1 MILADFSEMSKFVNI
16 TKYAKLVNANTDY
29 GRRMKHLSNR
39 IFGEVTRPTTSQSM
53 KVVKMFSEEPLYL
66 RDDVI
71 NYYPRH
77 IEMGQLG
84 VKLREYGLFRD
95 EHRDFREENNR
106 LKALRGKAPPPRKTK
121 EEGKRWKKK
130 QQKLQEEAEAAAK
143 NA

>member
-1 MILADFSEMSKFVNI
+1 MSKFINV
-16 TKYAKLVNANTDY
+16 TKYAKIVSEQTEY
-29 GRRMKHLSNR
+29 GRRMRHLSNR

-53 KVVKMFSEEPLYL
+53 KVIKMFSEEPLYL

-84 VKLREYGLFRD
+84 VKLREYGLLRD
-95 EHRDFREENNR
+95 EHADFREEIKR
-106 LKALRGKAPPPRKTK
+106 LRALRGKGPPPRKTK

-130 QQKLQEEAEAAAK
+130 QERLKAEAEAAAAE
-143 NA
+143 NQ